1 MFANNTKETA
11 ELFGKTLKS
20 LENAKNLLFSN
31 LTEEQLKEIAIESAD
46 FTKVI
51 NAAKSG
57 NVEELNK
64 YVSKYANIH

>member
-1 MFANNTKETA
+1 MFGNNTKETA

-31 LTEEQLKEIAIESAD
+31 LTEDQLKEIAIESAD

>member
-1 MFANNTKETA
+1 MFGNNTKETA

>member
-1 MFANNTKETA
+1 MQITKETA